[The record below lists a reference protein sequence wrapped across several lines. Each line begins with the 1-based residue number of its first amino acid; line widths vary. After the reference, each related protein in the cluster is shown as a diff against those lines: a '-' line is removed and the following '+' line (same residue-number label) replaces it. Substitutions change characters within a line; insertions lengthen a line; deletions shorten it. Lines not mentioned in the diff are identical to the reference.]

1 MVWPTLRQVLAIGSD
16 DLFIPATAPFPVA
29 AASAGAVIVLVNVD
43 KAVPLLQ
50 FAGGSAQG
58 LP

>member
-1 MVWPTLRQVLAIGSD
+1 MAWPTLRQVLAIGSD
-16 DLFIPATAPFPVA
+16 DLFIPAKALFPVA
-29 AASAGAVIVLVNVD
+29 AASAGAVVVLVNVD
-43 KAVPLLQ
+43 KAIPLLQ

>member
-1 MVWPTLRQVLAIGSD
+1 MRSVQILAIGSD
-16 DLFIPATAPFPVA
+16 DLLIPAKALFPVA
-29 AASAGAVIVLVNVD
+29 AAGAGAVVVLVNVD
-43 KAVPLLQ
+43 KAIPLLQ